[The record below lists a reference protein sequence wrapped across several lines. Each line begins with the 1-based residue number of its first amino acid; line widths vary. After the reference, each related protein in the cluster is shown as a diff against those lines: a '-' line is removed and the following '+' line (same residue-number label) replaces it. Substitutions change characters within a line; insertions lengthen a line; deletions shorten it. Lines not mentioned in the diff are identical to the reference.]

1 MASTYNRNRAPAAG
15 RRAPVTPLREA
26 SAPPIV
32 PPIAAPVAPPFS
44 PDIVPVLPPAS
55 LFEAPAPAAPL
66 PVVQPSA
73 PPPEAPAEAPSKT
86 PSPLDEHGFDP
97 SEFEWRPVARRP
109 RSDGWTPEVQRRFIE
124 ALAYTGLVAAAAQE
138 VDMSVTSCYRLRRAA
153 GSESFARA
161 WRAALVTAAERVVD
175 LAFERAIEGDEI
187 PVFHD
192 GRRIGSRRRY
202 NDRMAMFI
210 MRACL
215 PERFR
220 HAHES
225 TRSPNEAPPLR
236 EIPLPDA
243 IEALAPVTPADPHLL
258 TPPDALAAAVER
270 ERARAEVDEL
280 YPRDDREH
288 YVRPRVE
295 PEREAYDDEAY
306 DHGANDPLDY
316 RNWPR
321 GDEATDDD
329 DEEDDEIA
337 EDAASDDDEY
347 DEDDDFDDMDEDDPD
362 DDDNREG
369 GA

>member
-26 SAPPIV
+26 FASPTTRPT
-32 PPIAAPVAPPFS
+32 PPPFS
-44 PDIVPVLPPAS
+44 PDIAPVLLPAS
-55 LFEAPAPAAPL
+55 LFEAPAPVAPL

-73 PPPEAPAEAPSKT
+73 PPPEAPAEPLAET

-210 MRACL
+210 MRAYL

-225 TRSPNEAPPLR
+225 TRSPNEAPALR

-288 YVRPRVE
+288 YVRPRIE
-295 PEREAYDDEAY
+295 PEQEAYNDDAYDD
-306 DHGANDPLDY
+306 GANDPLDY

-321 GDEATDDD
+321 AGEATDDD
-329 DEEDDEIA
+329 DDCDDDAEIG
-337 EDAASDDDEY
+337 DGAASDDDEY
-347 DEDDDFDDMDEDDPD
+347 EEFDDDEDETD
-362 DDDNREG
+362 DDDTDASDIAGG